1 MKSALPERQYYTL
14 EDAAQKLGCTQNDL
28 LHFAQIKRLY
38 LSAYIEHFD
47 NSSGELEI
55 DSVHLFES
63 SVLVSDIYNIS
74 SVELINNPN
83 VDTEKEV
90 DGFYKYSFETLSGVF
105 FISPLNLI
113 DMEFDETISDVLTVF
128 IAPRTPSE
136 SEFIYIAN
144 TVEQAIKV
152 KRKNLCVHADDL
164 YNFTTNPASLPDIV
178 KNITTPPR
186 ATIHQFN
193 MMYSLLRISG
203 LTDDEIYKISPSELN
218 VRLAKIG
225 AKAGVD
231 VPQPD
236 KATWSKWREKF
247 R

>member
-1 MKSALPERQYYTL
+1 MKNALPERQYYTL
-14 EDAAQKLGCTQNDL
+14 EDAAQKLGCTQKDI
-28 LHFAQIKRLY
+28 LHFAQIRRLY
-38 LSAYIEHFD
+38 LSAYIEYFD

-63 SVLVSDIYNIS
+63 DMLGSNIYNIS
-74 SVELINNPN
+74 SVKLINNPN
-83 VDTEKEV
+83 IDTEKEG
-90 DGFYKYSFETLSGVF
+90 DGFYKYSFESLSGIF
-105 FISPLNLI
+105 FISSFNLI
-113 DMEFDETISDVLTVF
+113 NMEFDETISDVLTVF

-136 SEFIYIAN
+136 SELTYIAN
-144 TVEQAIKV
+144 TVDQAIKV

-178 KNITTPPR
+178 KDITSPPR

-203 LTDDEIYKISPSELN
+203 LTDDQIYKISPSELN
-218 VRLAKIG
+218 GRLAKIG
-225 AKAGVD
+225 AKSGVD